1 MKTCVIPILSLVLG
15 ACVAMRAAADE
26 PRAAST
32 DVLAALAGLDA
43 PAPPSRP
50 REAAQVPRE
59 ETAGYAVAWSE
70 ADSLYA
76 GEPAAARSEA
86 GPVSATVM
94 AESRPQQL
102 AELYDRVLEME
113 PNAENRRL
121 IQRVRAATQ
130 ATEVGVDVSDEEWIH
145 VKDTSLTW
153 GGRLEGD
160 WVNWAND
167 SQFGGQTNYVE
178 FRRLRLFAAG
188 EGYGVYDYRLELEFA
203 PEVELQADVEDDH
216 VDLGGFGVELKD
228 AYLGI
233 HDLPWLG
240 YLRFG
245 HFKAPIGLEEL
256 TSSRYIT
263 FLERSLP
270 HRLVPGRELGLAA
283 FNHSLGENVTWA
295 YGAFFDEM
303 SESAHAIE
311 DDNEGTRVV
320 GRVTWTPRY
329 DELSMGRYLIHTGLA
344 YCYTRPRKE
353 DDPLGL
359 GADFRPV
366 HFSARPEI
374 HRGDPLVDTG
384 DINTRQYHV
393 LDGELAWVRGPLS
406 VQSEVVWA
414 SLERMEGGATDLYG
428 ACWASERSRSR
439 ARPKRPSSP
448 RAPQRNPARSGPS
461 WGASPTGPHPGR
473 RGLPNRDGR

>member
-1 MKTCVIPILSLVLG
+1 
-15 ACVAMRAAADE
+15 
-26 PRAAST
+26 
-32 DVLAALAGLDA
+32 
-43 PAPPSRP
+43 
-50 REAAQVPRE
+50 
-59 ETAGYAVAWSE
+59 
-70 ADSLYA
+70 
-76 GEPAAARSEA
+76 
-86 GPVSATVM
+86 M

-428 ACWASERSRSR
+428 AYVFASYFLTGEHRTYDRQSGTFDRITPFENFWIVNTPGGRR
-439 ARPKRPSSP
+439 A
-448 RAPQRNPARSGPS
+448 G
-461 WGASPTGPHPGR
+461 WGAWEIAARWSYLDFSEVAGQQLNDLSVGCNWYWNPHCRMMLNWIHPFAHDSPVAAADDAQGDIVAMRLHV
-473 RGLPNRDGR
+473 DF